1 MFNPANRASFTLEI
15 AGLEHDFRVLAFTAK
30 ESISRPFSVRIELV
44 SERSNLQLEDLLHR
58 LAFLRLDADGNGLH
72 GQIGEIAQGD
82 SGKRFTHY
90 FIQLVPSLKRLEYR
104 SNHRIFQ
111 GKTVPE
117 IIALVLKD
125 HAIFSNG
132 FAFRLREPRKP
143 RDYCTQY
150 QETDLHF
157 VRRLCEEEGIHFH
170 FQHSP
175 DEHLLVFADDP
186 IQLPV
191 LKAAVAYVQSSGQVA
206 DASVINRFNVRL
218 ATRSGKASHQTYH
231 FQLPQ
236 VDLLSSAGGDG
247 RKELEDY
254 QYPAPFTD
262 LSVGT
267 RQAQKAL
274 ERNRSDVQLASGDS
288 DQSALLSGHLFELTH
303 PNPAWSQQ
311 WLLTSVFHEGKQPQ
325 VLEESMSRASGA
337 FTQGYRNRFEAIPGK
352 VPFRPPLRH
361 RKPRVL
367 GSQHAVVTGPP
378 GEEIY
383 CDDYGRIKVKF
394 FWDREGS
401 RNEHSSCWLR
411 VATGWAHEQYGTVMI
426 PRVGMEVIVGYFEAD
441 PDQPYVQTCLPN
453 AGTRAPLNLPM
464 QNTQTVLKT
473 QSSPGG
479 AGFNELRIEDRKGA
493 ESISIRAQRNWS
505 EHVLNDQSIQVDNQR
520 KVNVTGLSSH
530 ELHGEEHHLTHG
542 ARKTQVLADD
552 SLTVVGNQH
561 ISVTNHLVSAAKE
574 IHLSAGQ
581 NMVIDA
587 TLSTTI
593 KAGGHWISITP
604 AGIFTSVPILL
615 GGVPLSGMPAV
626 PLPPVPLE
634 KRVAVP
640 GGPSTPV
647 MDVSVQALRD
657 EFEVLPA
664 RCEACE
670 AAKAEDLAQGG

>member
-44 SERSNLQLEDLLHR
+44 SERANLKLEDVLHR
-58 LAFLRLDADGNGLH
+58 LAFLRFDADGNGLH

-90 FIQLVPSLKRLEYR
+90 FMQLVPSLKRLEYR

-125 HAIFSNG
+125 HAVFSNG
-132 FAFRLREPRKP
+132 FAFRLREPSKH

-191 LKAAVAYVQSSGQVA
+191 LKPAVAYVQSSGQVA
-206 DASVINRFNVRL
+206 AASVINRFNVRL

-262 LSVGT
+262 LSVGA

-274 ERNRSDVQLASGDS
+274 ERNRSDVRLASGSS
-288 DQSALLSGHLFELTH
+288 DESALVSGHLFELTH
-303 PNPAWSQQ
+303 PNPEWSQQ

-325 VLEESMSRASGA
+325 VLEESMPRASGA

-367 GSQHAVVTGPP
+367 GSQHAVVTGPQ

-383 CDDYGRIKVKF
+383 CDEYGRIKVKF

-441 PDQPYVQTCLPN
+441 PDQPYVQAC
-453 AGTRAPLNLPM
+453 PM
-464 QNTQTVLKT
+464 
-473 QSSPGG
+473 
-479 AGFNELRIEDRKGA
+479 
-493 ESISIRAQRNWS
+493 
-505 EHVLNDQSIQVDNQR
+505 
-520 KVNVTGLSSH
+520 
-530 ELHGEEHHLTHG
+530 
-542 ARKTQVLADD
+542 
-552 SLTVVGNQH
+552 
-561 ISVTNHLVSAAKE
+561 
-574 IHLSAGQ
+574 
-581 NMVIDA
+581 
-587 TLSTTI
+587 
-593 KAGGHWISITP
+593 
-604 AGIFTSVPILL
+604 
-615 GGVPLSGMPAV
+615 
-626 PLPPVPLE
+626 PVPE
-634 KRVAVP
+634 R
-640 GGPSTPV
+640 
-647 MDVSVQALRD
+647 R
-657 EFEVLPA
+657 
-664 RCEACE
+664 
-670 AAKAEDLAQGG
+670 

>member
-1 MFNPANRASFTLEI
+1 MLNPANRASFTLEI

-44 SERSNLQLEDLLHR
+44 SERANLKLEDVLHR
-58 LAFLRLDADGNGLH
+58 LAFLRFDADGNGLH

-90 FIQLVPSLKRLEYR
+90 FIHLVPSLKRLEYR

-132 FAFRLREPRKP
+132 FAFRLREPCKP

-191 LKAAVAYVQSSGQVA
+191 LKAAVAYVQSSGQVG

-254 QYPAPFTD
+254 QYPAAFTD

-274 ERNRSDVQLASGDS
+274 ERNRSDVRLASGSS
-288 DQSALLSGHLFELTH
+288 DQSALVSGHLFELTH
-303 PNPAWSQQ
+303 PNPEWSQQ

-325 VLEESMSRASGA
+325 VLEESMPRTSGA
-337 FTQGYRNRFEAIPGK
+337 FTQGYRNRFEAIPGE

-367 GSQHAVVTGPP
+367 GSQHAVVTGPS

-383 CDDYGRIKVKF
+383 CDEYGRIKVKF
-394 FWDREGS
+394 FWDREGK

-411 VATGWAHEQYGTVMI
+411 VATGWAHEQYGSVMI

-441 PDQPYVQTCLPN
+441 PDQPYVQACLPN

-561 ISVTNHLVSAAKE
+561 ISAANHLVSAATQV
-574 IHLSAGQ
+574 HLHSKVDVVINAGL
-581 NMVIDA
+581 NA
-587 TLSTTI
+587 TI
-593 KAGGHWISITP
+593 KAGVHWISISP
-604 AGIFTSVPILL
+604 AGIFSSVPIQL
-615 GGVPLSGMPAV
+615 GGVPVSGMPAV
-626 PLPPVPLE
+626 P
-634 KRVAVP
+634 
-640 GGPSTPV
+640 G
-647 MDVSVQALRD
+647 
-657 EFEVLPA
+657 LPA
-664 RCEACE
+664 ALIPQVALPANPSLIPDVQLNAIERGVSFCQACADARKE
-670 AAKAEDLAQGG
+670 LS

>member
-30 ESISRPFSVRIELV
+30 ESISRPFSVRLELV
-44 SERSNLQLEDLLHR
+44 SERANLKLEELLHR
-58 LAFLRLDADGNGLH
+58 LAFLRFDADGNGLH

-132 FAFRLREPRKP
+132 FAFLLREPCKP

-186 IQLPV
+186 VQLPV
-191 LKAAVAYVQSSGQVA
+191 LKAAVAYVQSSGQIA

-218 ATRSGKASHQTYH
+218 GTRPGKASHQTYH
-231 FQLPQ
+231 FQLPE

-274 ERNRSDVQLASGDS
+274 ERNRSDVRLASGSS
-288 DQSALLSGHLFELTH
+288 DQSALVSGHLFELTH
-303 PNPAWSQQ
+303 PNPEWSQQ

-325 VLEESMSRASGA
+325 VLEESMPRASGA

-352 VPFRPPLRH
+352 VPFRSPLRH

-367 GSQHAVVTGPP
+367 GSQHAVVTGPQ

-383 CDDYGRIKVKF
+383 CDEYGRIKVKF
-394 FWDREGS
+394 FWDREGK

-411 VATGWAHEQYGTVMI
+411 VATGWAHEQYGAVMI
-426 PRVGMEVIVGYFEAD
+426 PRVGMEVIVGYFDAD
-441 PDQPYVQTCLPN
+441 PDQPYVQACLPN

-520 KVNVTGLSSH
+520 KVNVTGLSRH
-530 ELHGEEHHLTHG
+530 ELHAEEHHLTHG
-542 ARKTQVLADD
+542 ERKTQVLADD

-561 ISVTNHLVSAAKE
+561 ISAANHLVSAATQV
-574 IHLSAGQ
+574 HLHSKVDVVINAGL
-581 NMVIDA
+581 NA
-587 TLSTTI
+587 TI
-593 KAGGHWISITP
+593 KAGGHWISISP
-604 AGIFTSVPILL
+604 AGIFSSVPIQL
-615 GGVPLSGMPAV
+615 GGVPVSGMPA
-626 PLPPVPLE
+626 LP
-634 KRVAVP
+634 
-640 GGPSTPV
+640 G
-647 MDVSVQALRD
+647 
-657 EFEVLPA
+657 LPA
-664 RCEACE
+664 ALIPQVALPTNPSLIPDVQLNAIERGVSFCQACADARKE
-670 AAKAEDLAQGG
+670 LS

>member
-15 AGLEHDFRVLAFTAK
+15 AGFEHDLRVLAFTAK

-44 SERSNLQLEDLLHR
+44 SERANLKLEDLLHR
-58 LAFLRLDADGNGLH
+58 LAFLKFDAEGNGLH

-125 HAIFSNG
+125 HAIFSND
-132 FAFRLREPRKP
+132 FAFKLREPCKP

-170 FQHSP
+170 FQHRP
-175 DEHLLVFADDP
+175 DGHLLVFADDP

-191 LKAAVAYVQSSGQVA
+191 LKPAVAYVQNSGLVA
-206 DASVINRFNVRL
+206 EASVINTFNVRL

-262 LSVGT
+262 RSVGA
-267 RQAQKAL
+267 RQAQKVL
-274 ERNRSDVQLASGDS
+274 ERNRGDVRLASGS
-288 DQSALLSGHLFELTH
+288 GDQSALVSGHLFNLEH
-303 PNPAWSQQ
+303 PNPEWSQQ

-325 VLEESMSRASGA
+325 VLEESMPRASGA

-352 VPFRPPLRH
+352 VVFRPPLRH

-367 GSQHAVVTGPP
+367 GSQHAVVTGPQ

-383 CDDYGRIKVKF
+383 CDEYGRIKVKF
-394 FWDREGS
+394 FWDREGG

-411 VATGWAHEQYGTVMI
+411 VATGWAHEQYGTAMI
-426 PRVGMEVIVGYFEAD
+426 PRVGMEVVVGYFEAD
-441 PDQPYVQTCLPN
+441 PDQPYVQACLPN
-453 AGTRAPLNLPM
+453 AGTRVPLKLPA

-493 ESISIRAQRNWS
+493 ESISIRAQRDWS
-505 EHVLNDQSIQVDNQR
+505 EHV
-520 KVNVTGLSSH
+520 
-530 ELHGEEHHLTHG
+530 
-542 ARKTQVLADD
+542 
-552 SLTVVGNQH
+552 
-561 ISVTNHLVSAAKE
+561 
-574 IHLSAGQ
+574 
-581 NMVIDA
+581 
-587 TLSTTI
+587 
-593 KAGGHWISITP
+593 
-604 AGIFTSVPILL
+604 
-615 GGVPLSGMPAV
+615 
-626 PLPPVPLE
+626 
-634 KRVAVP
+634 
-640 GGPSTPV
+640 
-647 MDVSVQALRD
+647 
-657 EFEVLPA
+657 
-664 RCEACE
+664 
-670 AAKAEDLAQGG
+670 

>member
-44 SERSNLQLEDLLHR
+44 SERTNLKLEDLLHR

-90 FIQLVPSLKRLEYR
+90 FMQLVPSLKRLEYR

-132 FAFRLREPRKP
+132 FAFLLREPCKP

-247 RKELEDY
+247 R
-254 QYPAPFTD
+254 
-262 LSVGT
+262 
-267 RQAQKAL
+267 
-274 ERNRSDVQLASGDS
+274 
-288 DQSALLSGHLFELTH
+288 
-303 PNPAWSQQ
+303 
-311 WLLTSVFHEGKQPQ
+311 
-325 VLEESMSRASGA
+325 
-337 FTQGYRNRFEAIPGK
+337 
-352 VPFRPPLRH
+352 
-361 RKPRVL
+361 
-367 GSQHAVVTGPP
+367 
-378 GEEIY
+378 
-383 CDDYGRIKVKF
+383 
-394 FWDREGS
+394 
-401 RNEHSSCWLR
+401 
-411 VATGWAHEQYGTVMI
+411 
-426 PRVGMEVIVGYFEAD
+426 
-441 PDQPYVQTCLPN
+441 
-453 AGTRAPLNLPM
+453 
-464 QNTQTVLKT
+464 
-473 QSSPGG
+473 
-479 AGFNELRIEDRKGA
+479 
-493 ESISIRAQRNWS
+493 
-505 EHVLNDQSIQVDNQR
+505 
-520 KVNVTGLSSH
+520 
-530 ELHGEEHHLTHG
+530 
-542 ARKTQVLADD
+542 
-552 SLTVVGNQH
+552 
-561 ISVTNHLVSAAKE
+561 
-574 IHLSAGQ
+574 
-581 NMVIDA
+581 
-587 TLSTTI
+587 
-593 KAGGHWISITP
+593 
-604 AGIFTSVPILL
+604 
-615 GGVPLSGMPAV
+615 
-626 PLPPVPLE
+626 
-634 KRVAVP
+634 
-640 GGPSTPV
+640 
-647 MDVSVQALRD
+647 
-657 EFEVLPA
+657 
-664 RCEACE
+664 
-670 AAKAEDLAQGG
+670 